1 MSDEGMEEGMKLR
14 DACEKFE
21 ANLAFYL
28 EGDSDP
34 EMLSHASE
42 CDFCR
47 CLLADLDLIRKVS
60 TELGM
65 EEPPARVWA
74 NVRAVLIEE
83 GIVHD
88 PVSFWRRWVPR
99 RGRSFVRHPAPLA
112 AAAVAVVMAV
122 VLFKA
127 PGYLV
132 RSGTPPANVIHMAV
146 FSQDYM
152 APRDISSLRA
162 TIQQLEQAY
171 QANETSLEPSMK
183 ATYQKSLD
191 SLNDEIRECELSMK
205 QQPENDL
212 AREYLSTAYVQ
223 KAELLQSALEYN
235 LR

>member
-1 MSDEGMEEGMKLR
+1 MIDEGVEEDMKLGN
-14 DACEKFE
+14 ACEKFE
-21 ANLAFYL
+21 ANLASYL
-28 EGDSDP
+28 EGDSNP
-34 EMLSHASE
+34 EALSHASE

-60 TELGM
+60 PELGT

-88 PVSFWRRWVPR
+88 PVSFWRRWAPW
-99 RGRSFVRHPAPLA
+99 GSRSLVRHPAPFA
-112 AAAVAVVMAV
+112 AAAAAAVMAV

-132 RSGTPPANVIHMAV
+132 HSNAPPANVIHSVV
-146 FSQDYM
+146 FTQDYM
-152 APRDISSLRA
+152 APRDISSLRL

-171 QANETSLEPSMK
+171 RANEASLEPSMK

-191 SLNDEIRECELSMK
+191 SLDGEIRECELSMK